1 MTITTGEPAVIYL
14 RVAPQLRQALRR
26 VAAEAGVSMSAWA
39 VHVLAAAVGPAALL
53 AGSDDVARGANG
65 AVALP
70 DDVPVTAEDHRWV
83 RRLAENELIAARCRW
98 RDEEMWRGNACAG
111 NDEILNWFRTVYLP
125 RVGDPDRYKFR
136 RSG

>member
-1 MTITTGEPAVIYL
+1 MTTTTGEPAVIYL

-26 VAAEAGVSMSAWA
+26 AAADAGVSMSAWA
-39 VHVLAAAVGPAALL
+39 VHVLAAAVGPAALH
-53 AGSDDVARGANG
+53 AGSEDVGRGANG

-70 DDVPVTAEDHRWV
+70 DDVPVTAEDHRRA
-83 RRLAENELIAARCRW
+83 RRLAEAELTAARCRW
-98 RDEEMWRGNACAG
+98 RDEGMYRGNSCAP
-111 NDEILNWFRTVYLP
+111 NDEILEWYRTVFLV